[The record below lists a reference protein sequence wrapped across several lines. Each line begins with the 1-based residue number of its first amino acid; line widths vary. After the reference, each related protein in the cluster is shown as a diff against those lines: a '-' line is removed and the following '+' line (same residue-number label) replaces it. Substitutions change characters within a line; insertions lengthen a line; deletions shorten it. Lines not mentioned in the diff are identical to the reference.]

1 MSRLIPPILF
11 LTLLVPVLLLRLI
24 WPDLPVM
31 RSERA
36 MPWDIPL
43 ILGLAVLVW
52 ANVQFRKVD
61 AEIHTFRTPRQ
72 LVTGGAFR
80 VSRNPMYL
88 GFLLLLLAAAFY
100 ANTPLALIAPL
111 VFFVVAT
118 LWYIPHEERK
128 LRDIFGEVYA
138 DYAGRVRRWI

>member
-43 ILGLAVLVW
+43 TLGLAVLVW